1 MSAYTLLFFDYIVYK
16 INRFT
21 NLRQRI
27 MKKLVLSAIMA
38 ICAMSAAKAQN
49 MKVVVTGIRNNTGKI
64 LIQIQND
71 KQENVGQQMCD
82 AKKDSCTFL
91 FQNVGTGNLK
101 ISLFHDE
108 NMNYNIEKDEKGIP
122 TEGFAIKSVKIN
134 GKSEDT
140 AVENLRMYYP
150 SK

>member
-1 MSAYTLLFFDYIVYK
+1 
-16 INRFT
+16 
-21 NLRQRI
+21 
-27 MKKLVLSAIMA
+27 MKKLMLSALMA
-38 ICAMSAAKAQN
+38 ICTMSAAEAQN
-49 MKVVVTGIRNNTGKI
+49 MKVVITGIRNDTGKI
-64 LIQIQND
+64 LIQVQND

-82 AKKDSCTFL
+82 AKKDSCTFM
-91 FQNVGTGNLK
+91 FQNVGIGNLK

-108 NMNYNIEKDEKGIP
+108 NTNYNIDKDEKGIP

-140 AVENLRMYYP
+140 VVENLKMYYP

>member
-1 MSAYTLLFFDYIVYK
+1 
-16 INRFT
+16 
-21 NLRQRI
+21 
-27 MKKLVLSAIMA
+27 MKKLMLSALMA
-38 ICAMSAAKAQN
+38 ICSMSAAEAQN
-49 MKVVVTGIRNNTGKI
+49 MKVVVTGIKNTTGKV
-64 LIQIQND
+64 LIQVQNN

-82 AKKDSCTFL
+82 AKKDSCTFMFL
-91 FQNVGTGNLK
+91 NVGTGNLK

-108 NMNYNIEKDEKGIP
+108 NMNYNIDKDEKGIP

-140 AVENLRMYYP
+140 VVENLKMYYP

>member
-38 ICAMSAAKAQN
+38 ICAMSAAEAQN
-49 MKVVVTGIRNNTGKI
+49 MKVIVTGIKNNTGKV

-71 KQENVGQQMCD
+71 KQENVGQQMRD
-82 AKKDSCTFL
+82 AKKDSCTFM
-91 FQNVGTGNLK
+91 FQNVGLGNLK

-108 NMNYNIEKDEKGIP
+108 NMNYNIDKDEQGIP
-122 TEGFAIKSVKIN
+122 TEGFIIKSVKIN

-140 AVENLRMYYP
+140 VVENLKMYYP

>member
-1 MSAYTLLFFDYIVYK
+1 
-16 INRFT
+16 
-21 NLRQRI
+21 
-27 MKKLVLSAIMA
+27 MKKLMLSALMA
-38 ICAMSAAKAQN
+38 ICAMNAVEAQS

-82 AKKDSCTFL
+82 AKKDSCTFM
-91 FQNVGTGNLK
+91 FQNVGAGNLK

-108 NMNYNIEKDEKGIP
+108 NINYNIDKDEKGIP
-122 TEGFAIKSVKIN
+122 TEGFAIKSIKIN

-140 AVENLRMYYP
+140 VVENLKMYYL